1 MTITQ
6 INGSESVADAIR
18 QDEPL
23 MAVISFDG
31 SQAYVSHLD
40 DGGEHHILLQKA
52 GQPST
57 DIDKYFRI
65 IFDQDGADW
74 TFTCPPDYK
83 GIARKDK
90 RIQSLTGTESPLFQS
105 FFPNWGI
112 SATSRYPNG
121 INAI

>member
-1 MTITQ
+1 MTIIK

-31 SQAYVSHLD
+31 SKAFVSHLD

-57 DIDKYFRI
+57 DIDKYFPDRCFLFFVKLCHFI
-65 IFDQDGADW
+65 
-74 TFTCPPDYK
+74 PPPLLKAGRDRSP
-83 GIARKDK
+83 GK
-90 RIQSLTGTESPLFQS
+90 RRTL
-105 FFPNWGI
+105 
-112 SATSRYPNG
+112 
-121 INAI
+121 